1 MNKIIEVEIKRE
13 EWPNGHE
20 IWRGIEVT
28 DEVWER
34 VEAYVEYALRNSVIE
49 DAVKEVVKEYRNPN
63 CYISSEN
70 LYISPNYNR
79 GDWLTKE
86 LAGEFNYVDN
96 ATIRFDHKAFTQ
108 VLVDNGVSVT
118 GNWADLPNS
127 GQKGWIGRYLMNGRQ
142 RLEIEVVRNGVLKL
156 KGKEL
161 KPPKAWLNEM
171 QEKHN

>member
-13 EWPNGHE
+13 EWPNSHE
-20 IWRGIEVT
+20 IWHGIEVT
-28 DEVWER
+28 DEVWKR
-34 VEAYVEYALRNSVIE
+34 VEAHIEYAFRNSVIE
-49 DAVKEVVKEYRNPN
+49 DAIKEVVKEYRNPN
-63 CYISSEN
+63 YYS
-70 LYISPNYNR
+70 
-79 GDWLTKE
+79 DWLAKE
-86 LAGEFNYVDN
+86 LAGQFNYVDN

-108 VLVDNGVSVT
+108 ALVDNGVSMT

-127 GQKGWIGRYLMNGRQ
+127 GQMGWIGCYLMNGRQ